1 MTWFKILVSNAAH
14 RVFLLATWSTDVYE
28 VVQSHRPWEQQK
40 HTTSASFPRCG
51 LLFYVLRIKY
61 TELFHQTLDF
71 LCWKIVQH
79 FAWHREKA
87 AEYNQTPQWI
97 LLCISWLRRRP
108 PFSSVFVSGV
118 IDRWGK
124 RLPLSNNLQF
134 TQLNSFF
141 LNFGIAW
148 KATLPAFEA
157 IELWRGH
164 YQLHELG
171 QLTQLSIFTSSY
183 YQISYW
189 HSCA

>member
-1 MTWFKILVSNAAH
+1 MTIINQSVLVSFCC
-14 RVFLLATWSTDVYE
+14 RVVVCLLIFKAFTWLSFNDMIQNISFKCSTQDFLLTICTDVYE
-28 VVQSHRPWEQQK
+28 VIQSQQPWEQQK

-51 LLFYVLRIKY
+51 SLFYVLGIKY
-61 TELFHQTLDF
+61 TESFHQTLDF

-141 LNFGIAW
+141 F
-148 KATLPAFEA
+148 
-157 IELWRGH
+157 
-164 YQLHELG
+164 
-171 QLTQLSIFTSSY
+171 
-183 YQISYW
+183 
-189 HSCA
+189 